1 MLLAAL
7 VATSRQVAATRS
19 RSEKIALLA
28 DLLRRLAPEEIATA
42 VALLTGQPR
51 QGRIGLGPAAV
62 RAARPDGAAAVP
74 ALTLAEVDAA
84 FAAIGAA
91 AGAGSAGERTRRL
104 GALLSGAT
112 REEQEL
118 LVRLLMGELRQGALA
133 GLAVEALA
141 AAAAV
146 PADRVRRAAM
156 LAGDLAAVAEPLL
169 VEGGAALA
177 RFHLQLFR
185 PLQPML
191 AQPAEDVGD
200 ALARLGT
207 AAFDLKLDGAR
218 IQAHRDGDQVRV
230 YSRLGNDVTAA
241 VPEVVAAVRAAPA
254 RQLVLDGEA
263 IALRADGSPQ
273 PFQLTMRR
281 FGRKLDVEQLRRD
294 LPLTPFFFDL
304 LHLDGDDLIDRPAR
318 DRFAALDAAAPG
330 RGVERR
336 ITNSAAE
343 ADAFYA
349 EVLRQGHE
357 GLLAKALD
365 APYEA
370 GRRGAGWLKIKS
382 AHTLDLVVLAAE
394 RGHGR
399 RSGWL
404 SNLHLGA
411 RDAQAGGF
419 VMLGKTF
426 KGLTD
431 DMLAWQTERFAQ
443 LALGTEDGWIVHLR
457 PELVVEVAFNDV
469 QESPQYPAG
478 MALRFARV
486 KSYRLDKTAAQAD
499 TVDAVRAI
507 FAASRR

>member
-1 MLLAAL
+1 M
-7 VATSRQVAATRS
+7 
-19 RSEKIALLA
+19 
-28 DLLRRLAPEEIATA
+28 
-42 VALLTGQPR
+42 
-51 QGRIGLGPAAV
+51 
-62 RAARPDGAAAVP
+62 
-74 ALTLAEVDAA
+74 
-84 FAAIGAA
+84 
-91 AGAGSAGERTRRL
+91 
-104 GALLSGAT
+104 
-112 REEQEL
+112 
-118 LVRLLMGELRQGALA
+118 RLLMGELRQGALA

-156 LAGDLAAVAEPLL
+156 LAGDLAAVAEALL
-169 VEGGAALA
+169 VAGGAALA

-218 IQAHRDGDQVRV
+218 IQAHRDGDRVRV

-318 DRFAALDAAAPG
+318 ERFAALAAAVPG

-336 ITNSAAE
+336 ITDSAAE

-370 GRRGAGWLKIKS
+370 HEILAGR
-382 AHTLDLVVLAAE
+382 V
-394 RGHGR
+394 
-399 RSGWL
+399 
-404 SNLHLGA
+404 A
-411 RDAQAGGF
+411 R
-419 VMLGKTF
+419 
-426 KGLTD
+426 
-431 DMLAWQTERFAQ
+431 
-443 LALGTEDGWIVHLR
+443 
-457 PELVVEVAFNDV
+457 P
-469 QESPQYPAG
+469 
-478 MALRFARV
+478 
-486 KSYRLDKTAAQAD
+486 
-499 TVDAVRAI
+499 
-507 FAASRR
+507 ASRNAPLCSPRKGSMANRNGLQRAQGRGRPRSF